1 MTERELKLDQLY
13 RSLDDIPRVDGV
25 PTNSEDDARERVL
38 LRAIH
43 EYEAQCDLDEWK
55 RIKGLNDA

>member
-1 MTERELKLDQLY
+1 MTETELQLDRLY
-13 RSLDDIPRVDGV
+13 RSLDDIPRVNGV
-25 PTNSEDDARERVL
+25 PTNSEDDARERIL

-55 RIKGLNDA
+55 RLKGLNDE